1 MIDAEMRSE
10 ERFIRL
16 SLAFLGDEEKA
27 LVINTAEKIVA
38 KHQIKPE
45 THISDIARGRK
56 VFVIEYHDEYS
67 REAGA
72 IFSEILKALNIT
84 ECI

>member
-16 SLAFLGDEEKA
+16 SIAFLGEEERA
-27 LVINTAEKIVA
+27 LVINTAENIVA
-38 KHQIKPE
+38 KYKIQPE
-45 THISDIARGRK
+45 THISDIAKGRK
-56 VFVIEYHDEYS
+56 VFVIEYHDENS
-67 REAGA
+67 REAGT
-72 IFSEILKALNIT
+72 IFNEILKSLNIT

>member
-1 MIDAEMRSE
+1 MIDAEIRSE

-16 SLAFLGDEEKA
+16 SLAYAGDEEKA

-38 KHQIKPE
+38 KHTIQPE
-45 THISDIARGRK
+45 THISDITRGRE
-56 VFVIEYHDEYS
+56 VFVIEYHDENS
-67 REAGA
+67 REAGT
-72 IFSEILKALNIT
+72 IFNEILKALNIT